1 MKSRGSLARG
11 CGAIKVG
18 CVHVRRLAG
27 SPSQMRRR
35 RSNRGEGA
43 RPRSSVFMEVVHR
56 DISFSAAGIGAS
68 LKYWCTVPPIRSRIS
83 LRLQVRDT
91 NGRWVTMAQQEDRA
105 VPVPSPKTMTAT
117 AACFAGVWR
126 ARGTAVGALRG
137 ADGHVKEFEP
147 AQKDS
152 RERLVSADD
161 CARG

>member
-1 MKSRGSLARG
+1 MRS
-11 CGAIKVG
+11 
-18 CVHVRRLAG
+18 RLAAYMFAVLLAA
-27 SPSQMRRR
+27 PARC
-35 RSNRGEGA
+35 EGA
-43 RPRSSVFMEVVHR
+43 DRTGEKGRVPDPQCFMEVVHR